1 MGNTMHN
8 LRSPVALASVSM
20 ACALATTTAA
30 KGFNLDLVNGAS
42 CQLSIPTTNTGVRPK
57 ASGFRNESS
66 STGNFVIC
74 TFQRSSTTG
83 DYLYVGLIGYSLDGA
98 SHDVACTAVA
108 NTSPALQYSTKTAG
122 IRDATETAFVWSAE
136 DFGGTAGNPIS
147 GSMYFSVTCN
157 LPPQTAISYI
167 QAQS

>member
-1 MGNTMHN
+1 MHK
-8 LRSPVALASVSM
+8 LRIPVALASVSM

-30 KGFNLDLVNGAS
+30 KGFNLDLVSGAS

-57 ASGFRNESS
+57 ASGFRNESG
-66 STGNFVIC
+66 STSNFVIC
-74 TFQRSSTTG
+74 TFQRSSSTG
-83 DYLYVGLIGYSLDGA
+83 DYVYVGLVGYSLDGA
-98 SHDVACTAVA
+98 SHDVTCTAVA
-108 NTSPALQYSTKTAG
+108 GTAPALHYSTKTAS
-122 IRDATETAFVWSAE
+122 IRDATETPFVWSAE
-136 DFGGTAGNPIS
+136 DFGATGGTPIG